1 MADKTGTDHEAG
13 ATRNPDIREHSDL
26 PFPVVGLG
34 ASAGGLVA
42 LKAFLEHMPKK
53 TGLAFVVILHLSP
66 KHESVADKVLQGS
79 TRMPVIQVTEPTP
92 LEPDHVYVISPNQDL
107 TMSDGHLRVTEAARL
122 RGHHVAI
129 DLFFRTLADTHQD
142 KAVGIVLSGTGADG
156 AVGIARIKE
165 QGGVTFVQSPD
176 DAEYD
181 DMPRSAI
188 AAAQIDFVLP
198 VAEIP
203 DKLIEWWN
211 NARAIQLPE
220 PPDANAPI
228 LRTPPDESEAS
239 EHALREILEIL
250 AVRSGHDFRY
260 YKRATVLRRIE
271 RRMQVNVQ
279 QNLPAYRDFL
289 KERPEEARAL
299 LDDMLIGVTNFF
311 RDRES
316 FDALE
321 REVMPEIMHGGR
333 RDEPVRVWV
342 PGCATGEEAY
352 SIAML
357 LADQAHTLATPPAFQ
372 VFASD
377 IDEGAIAFGR
387 AGVYPESIVTDV
399 PPTRLRQFF
408 GKEQRRYRINKAI
421 RDRVLFAMHNVLR
434 DPPFSRIDL
443 ISCRNLLIY
452 LDREV
457 QQRLLD
463 MFHFALR
470 PGGYLFLGSSE
481 STDGAAA
488 HYEVVDKHHRI
499 YRARPQARTMRQGR
513 AVLPLIAAGS
523 TLPTQSA
530 HADQHR
536 GFSFADVHQRVLEYY
551 APPSVIVDREGSI
564 VHLSE
569 HAGRYLRLPGG
580 EPTRNLVAA
589 TDPVLR
595 AELRSTLF
603 QAVHGNKSVE
613 ARVKIEEVG
622 KPPRFVN
629 VIARPFR
636 DPEAGADFVLVLFDE
651 VEDALGA
658 NLEPAPAGDVQKSAV
673 LQNMEEE
680 LQRTRER
687 LQSTVEQ
694 YEASNEELKASNGE
708 LQAINEELRSASEEL
723 ETSKEELQSVNEELT
738 TVSYELKTKVEETA
752 KVNDDLQNFIASTDI
767 ATIFVDQGLRIKRFT
782 PRATDI
788 FNIIPGDVGRSLLDI
803 TSRLDYPELTEDAT
817 AAFESLRVIER
828 EVRTDDGRWYA
839 MRVLPYRTAENRIDG
854 AVLTFIDIT
863 GLRSAE
869 ERITSSED
877 QLRRA
882 MEGSREHAIML
893 MDHEGKVTAWNSG
906 AEKLFGWSAEE
917 MTGQSIERVFT
928 PEDREAG
935 RPRREMQQAEQTG
948 RSEDTRWHLTKSGE
962 RVFCSGLM
970 SFVKTERF
978 LGYIKIVN
986 DATLTELR
994 RRDENRADMAEA
1006 RSEGA
1011 ASGAMKDEFLAVIS
1025 HELKNPLNL
1034 ISVNT
1039 ELLARMPPARESQ
1052 PIQSALEMIRR
1063 AIRGQGKIIDDLL
1076 DMSRIRTGKL
1086 VLNLEA
1092 VDMGGLACSIVETAG
1107 ADAASTGLEVTC
1119 TQTDEPVMVRADA
1132 ARLEQIVWNLVS
1144 NAIKF
1149 TPPGG
1154 HVEVRVSADG
1164 NFGKLSVHDD
1174 GQGIDKPFLSRI
1186 FELFGQAPSRA
1197 LHGKGGLGIGL
1208 ALVKQLVERQGGR
1221 IEVASQGVG
1230 QGAAFSI
1237 WLPRFEY
1244 PAIVSPRELSVAN
1257 EGAWRGVRVLIADD
1271 AVEAAETFG
1280 RLLEMDGAE
1289 VTVAAD
1295 GEQALA
1301 EFERVRSEQ
1310 AGPGKPPFDI
1320 VFADIG
1326 MPKMDGYELAKR
1338 LRALPLGRE
1347 VPLVALTGFTRA
1359 EDVHR
1364 ADECGFDA
1372 HIGKPLSI
1380 GRLTATMQ
1388 KLLVVRGHNGNG

>member
-1 MADKTGTDHEAG
+1 MNDETDHETG
-13 ATRNPDIREHSDL
+13 VPHNPDTRERSNL

-42 LKAFLEHMPKK
+42 LKTFLENMPKK
-53 TGLAFVVILHLSP
+53 SGLAFVVILHLSP
-66 KHESVADKVLQGS
+66 KHESVADKVLQTS
-79 TRMPVIQVTEPTP
+79 TRMPVIQVSEPTP

-107 TMSDGHLRVTEAARL
+107 EMSDGHLRVKEADRP

-188 AAAQIDFVLP
+188 AGAQIDFVLP
-198 VAEIP
+198 AAEVP
-203 DKLIEWWN
+203 DKLIEWWK
-211 NARAIQLPE
+211 NAREIRLPE

-228 LRTPPDESEAS
+228 LHTPTDESEAA
-239 EHALREILEIL
+239 ERALREILELL
-250 AVRSGHDFRY
+250 AARSGHDFRY

-289 KERPEEARAL
+289 KEHPEEARAL

-311 RDRES
+311 RDRVS

-321 REVMPEIMHGGR
+321 RQVIPEIMHGAR

-357 LADQAHTLATPPAFQ
+357 LADQANTLATPPAFQ

-377 IDEGAIAFGR
+377 IDEAAIAFGR

-408 GKEQRRYRINKAI
+408 AKEQNRYRINKQI
-421 RDRVLFAMHNVLR
+421 RDRVLFALHNVLR

-457 QQRLLD
+457 QTRLLD

-488 HYEVVDKHHRI
+488 HYEVLDKHHRI
-499 YRARPQARTMRQGR
+499 YRARPQPRSVRQ
-513 AVLPLIAAGS
+513 AASVLPLSAAGA
-523 TLPTQSA
+523 TLPAQPA
-530 HADQHR
+530 QADQRR
-536 GFSFADVHQRVLEYY
+536 GFSFADIHQRVLEYY
-551 APPSVIVDREGSI
+551 APPSVIVDREGNI

-569 HAGRYLRLPGG
+569 HVGRYLRLPGG

-589 TDPVLR
+589 TDPALR

-603 QAVHGNKSVE
+603 QAVHGNKSTE
-613 ARVKIEEVG
+613 ARVKIEEPG

-629 VIARPFR
+629 VVARPFR

-658 NLEPAPAGDVQKSAV
+658 NLEPAPEGDVQKSAV

-694 YEASNEELKASNGE
+694 YEASNEELKASNEE

-738 TVSYELKTKVEETA
+738 TVNYELKTKVEETA

-767 ATIFVDQGLRIKRFT
+767 ATVFVDQGLRIKRFT

-803 TSRLDYPELTEDAT
+803 TGRLDYPELTNDAT
-817 AAFESLRVIER
+817 TAFESLKVTER
-828 EVRTDDGRWYA
+828 EVHSGDGRWYA
-839 MRVLPYRTAENRIDG
+839 VRVLPYRTGENRIDG

-863 GLRSAE
+863 SLRRAE
-869 ERITSSED
+869 ERISSSED
-877 QLRRA
+877 Q
-882 MEGSREHAIML
+882 
-893 MDHEGKVTAWNSG
+893 
-906 AEKLFGWSAEE
+906 
-917 MTGQSIERVFT
+917 
-928 PEDREAG
+928 
-935 RPRREMQQAEQTG
+935 
-948 RSEDTRWHLTKSGE
+948 
-962 RVFCSGLM
+962 
-970 SFVKTERF
+970 
-978 LGYIKIVN
+978 
-986 DATLTELR
+986 
-994 RRDENRADMAEA
+994 
-1006 RSEGA
+1006 
-1011 ASGAMKDEFLAVIS
+1011 
-1025 HELKNPLNL
+1025 
-1034 ISVNT
+1034 
-1039 ELLARMPPARESQ
+1039 
-1052 PIQSALEMIRR
+1052 
-1063 AIRGQGKIIDDLL
+1063 
-1076 DMSRIRTGKL
+1076 
-1086 VLNLEA
+1086 
-1092 VDMGGLACSIVETAG
+1092 
-1107 ADAASTGLEVTC
+1107 
-1119 TQTDEPVMVRADA
+1119 
-1132 ARLEQIVWNLVS
+1132 
-1144 NAIKF
+1144 
-1149 TPPGG
+1149 
-1154 HVEVRVSADG
+1154 
-1164 NFGKLSVHDD
+1164 
-1174 GQGIDKPFLSRI
+1174 
-1186 FELFGQAPSRA
+1186 
-1197 LHGKGGLGIGL
+1197 
-1208 ALVKQLVERQGGR
+1208 
-1221 IEVASQGVG
+1221 
-1230 QGAAFSI
+1230 
-1237 WLPRFEY
+1237 
-1244 PAIVSPRELSVAN
+1244 
-1257 EGAWRGVRVLIADD
+1257 
-1271 AVEAAETFG
+1271 
-1280 RLLEMDGAE
+1280 
-1289 VTVAAD
+1289 
-1295 GEQALA
+1295 
-1301 EFERVRSEQ
+1301 
-1310 AGPGKPPFDI
+1310 
-1320 VFADIG
+1320 
-1326 MPKMDGYELAKR
+1326 
-1338 LRALPLGRE
+1338 
-1347 VPLVALTGFTRA
+1347 
-1359 EDVHR
+1359 
-1364 ADECGFDA
+1364 
-1372 HIGKPLSI
+1372 
-1380 GRLTATMQ
+1380 
-1388 KLLVVRGHNGNG
+1388 

>member
-13 ATRNPDIREHSDL
+13 ATRNPDTRERSDL

-107 TMSDGHLRVTEAARL
+107 TMSDGHLRVTEAVRP

-188 AAAQIDFVLP
+188 AGAQIDFVLP

-279 QNLPAYRDFL
+279 RNLPAYRNFL

-321 REVMPEIMHGGR
+321 RQVMPEIMHGGR

-377 IDEGAIAFGR
+377 IDVGAIAFGR

-408 GKEQRRYRINKAI
+408 GKEQHRYRINKAI
-421 RDRVLFAMHNVLR
+421 RDRVLFALHNVLR

-499 YRARPQARTMRQGR
+499 YRARPQVRTMRPGR

-589 TDPVLR
+589 TDPALR

-613 ARVKIEEVG
+613 ARAKIEEVG

-694 YEASNEELKASNGE
+694 YEASNEELKASNEE

-803 TSRLDYPELTEDAT
+803 TNRLDYPHLTEDAA
-817 AAFESLRVIER
+817 AAFESLKVIER
-828 EVRTDDGRWYA
+828 EVRSGDGRWYA
-839 MRVLPYRTAENRIDG
+839 VRVLPYRTGENRIDG

-863 GLRSAE
+863 GLRRAE
-869 ERITSSED
+869 ERISNSED

-882 MEGSREHAIML
+882 MAGAHEHAVMVL
-893 MDHEGKVTAWNSG
+893 NEHGQVTSWSSG

-917 MTGQSIERVFT
+917 MTGELIDRVFT

-948 RSEDTRWHLTKSGE
+948 RSEDTRWHLTKAGE

-970 SFVKTERF
+970 SHIKTDRF
-978 LGYIKIVN
+978 SGYIKIVN
-986 DATLTELR
+986 DATMTELR
-994 RRDENRADMAEA
+994 RRDENRANMAEA

-1011 ASGAMKDEFLAVIS
+1011 ASGAMKDDFLAVIS

-1039 ELLARMPPARESQ
+1039 ELLARMPQARESQ
-1052 PIQSALEMIRR
+1052 PMQSALDMIRR
-1063 AIRGQGKIIDDLL
+1063 AISGQGKIIDDLL

-1092 VDMGGLACSIVETAG
+1092 VDMGALACSIIGT
-1107 ADAASTGLEVTC
+1107 ADADALSTGLELTC
-1119 TQTDEPVMVRADA
+1119 TQSEEPVVVRADA
-1132 ARLEQIVWNLVS
+1132 ARLEQIIWNLLS

-1149 TPPGG
+1149 TPAGG
-1154 HVEVRVSADG
+1154 HIEVRVSLDG

-1174 GQGIDKPFLSRI
+1174 GQGIDRPFLTRI
-1186 FELFGQAPSRA
+1186 FEMFGQAPTRA
-1197 LHGKGGLGIGL
+1197 MTGKGGLGIGL
-1208 ALVKQLVERQGGR
+1208 ALVRQLVDRHAGR
-1221 IEVASQGVG
+1221 IEVESAGLG
-1230 QGAAFSI
+1230 QGATFTV

-1244 PAIVSPRELSVAN
+1244 PAIVPLRDSAAAVD
-1257 EGAWRGVRVLIADD
+1257 GAWRGVRVLIADD

-1295 GEQALA
+1295 GVQALA
-1301 EFERVRSEQ
+1301 MFKEALSVLPEQ
-1310 AGPGKPPFDI
+1310 APFDI

-1326 MPKMDGYELAKR
+1326 MPHMDGYELAQR
-1338 LRALPLGRE
+1338 LRELPFGPE
-1347 VPLVALTGFTRA
+1347 VKLVALTGFTRA
-1359 EDVHR
+1359 DDVHR
-1364 ADECGFDA
+1364 ASEVGFDA
-1372 HIGKPLSI
+1372 HLGKPLSI
-1380 GRLTATMQ
+1380 GQLTATMQ
-1388 KLLVVRGHNGNG
+1388 RLLNRGGEEQA